1 MKKLYSLSL
10 LLTMLLGLGF
20 NASALSVTFEWET
33 PGSVK
38 IQTGSLSGPFVSLTD
53 DQTSYTFETTS
64 SFGYCYIYAT
74 DGYILGDMVSTDG
87 AKTFKPVLPYGKDEK
102 YVGGTMNASVNGKT
116 FKVKSVKLERNDR
129 FTIDIENG
137 LDALKAQFASGYTL
151 DLKAGSNS
159 YIFNPD
165 IDDPLTVTLNGV
177 QSAYSITLNGTAVE
191 KNKYGAYYENINIQ
205 PDDKLNIRV
214 YENEPK
220 DCSLTLK
227 YGEGM
232 EGCLYNIRNATAS
245 SFIFPEDIVDNTITV
260 KEGSALNIN
269 FKDEDFT
276 YSKFIF
282 NGEDVTSS
290 FSNNRLTLTVTEET
304 NTLEIEGAPKVYAD
318 INFTGYIVN
327 PEGVEFSLKY
337 EGEAI
342 ATGEG
347 ETISTDMTAGGVT
360 FPAATTRM
368 FTIPVKENIGK
379 VFFRPKDGYYIA
391 NVFTVTPGSSTP
403 EAHGGSS
410 TINAEYDGT
419 TFYMVAEKLPASYSA
434 NLKVIGDKRAMMK
447 GYSQL
452 SNNWDNPPAP
462 NYSVTAGES
471 TISFI
476 PGYNTPLSV
485 MISEDLTSAVYLDGA
500 AVTATSNK
508 DAGTNDYAVTPYYP
522 ANESDAKALS
532 TITVYADGTN
542 GNSDL
547 ASASL
552 TENDGVTAGFFYSP
566 VRHAADKAGQKVLKG
581 TILIVKPSTS
591 DCYISY
597 KGQIVH
603 GYAADGTYVNG
614 LDENGEY
621 VMTATTNNRAN
632 VIAVGKQKFVG
643 VDVTP
648 ANGATVKKISEITV
662 TTPFMEELGDH
673 MLNIVDSK
681 IADITVS
688 KGDVIVAKG
697 AKLGEPGQDEQGGF
711 TFPVILD
718 NTITEAGEYTITIPA
733 GTFVEMAWSDAD
745 ESYVPVANGYSSDP
759 VSAAVTVDPN
769 LKSPLDVYTVVPASG
784 SALKT
789 LGPVRII
796 FPDYTP
802 YTMFDNM
809 GSATISNGTTTRNC
823 LIGYDWNYFE
833 ARAISVIPVDENDED
848 IVITEKGTWTLTIA
862 AGELTCGGE
871 SNSEITAVFNID
883 PENPVYPISPAPGSV
898 VGDLSKLTITFP
910 TAGEAEYNNIAITL
924 EGEGFST
931 STTFVDGEE
940 YGTEYLIQFAET
952 PCAEGEYTVSIP
964 AGAFTVDGEPSEA
977 VSARFFFKPAWKLTP
992 APDSKV
998 ESLNELTI
1006 EFPDAE
1012 KVEFIGSSSSF
1023 MLTNGSSYAAPGFEC
1038 TAVEGAAHPTFILT
1052 MAEGAQQPPLGTL
1065 RFIIDEGT
1073 FSIDGV
1079 SNTMITVSYTIEHN
1093 VSTEWTVSPDKTIV
1107 YSEYGINWAFLF
1119 DESARVSIKNQ
1130 AGIKVNY
1137 DGVDLA
1143 AGDFEVMPESNML
1156 LMGIYN
1162 TALIKEG
1169 ALKVTLEAGALSIG
1183 GTDSPAIEYVWDVVA
1198 PKDYTYRVTPS
1209 GDTKVND
1216 LSKITVE
1223 FTNAG
1228 TAELFNRYS
1237 IYLADKKYTYRET
1250 PEVTAVAGAEVPTFE
1265 LTFANA
1271 PVNAGIYVLT
1281 IRSDAFTLDG
1291 AQESPAIEITYD
1303 FDKQS
1308 GVYGIVFSGSDE
1320 VTVVTLDGRVV
1331 MVNAPAA
1338 AVRDLPAGIYIINGQ
1353 KTLIK

>member
-38 IQTGSLSGPFVSLTD
+38 IQTGGLSGPFADLTA
-53 DQTSYTFETTS
+53 DQTSYTFETS
-64 SFGYCYIYAT
+64 QSFGSCYIYAAE
-74 DGYILGDMVSTDG
+74 GYILGDMVSTDG
-87 AKTFKPVLPYGKDEK
+87 AKTFKPFLAYGKDEK
-102 YVGGTMNASVNGKT
+102 CVGGSMNSSVNGKT
-116 FKVKSVKLERNDR
+116 FKVKCVKLERNDQ
-129 FTIDIENG
+129 FTVEVENG
-137 LDALKAQFASGYTL
+137 LDAIKAQFASGYTL

-165 IDDPLTVTLNGV
+165 IDDPLTVTLTGV

-191 KNKYGAYYENINIQ
+191 KNKYGSYYENINVQ
-205 PDDKLNIRV
+205 PNDKLYIRV

-220 DCSLTLK
+220 DCSFTLK
-227 YGEGM
+227 YGAGM
-232 EGCLYNIRNATAS
+232 AGCLYNIRNTTTS
-245 SFIFPEDIVDNTITV
+245 TFIFPEDITDNTITV
-260 KEGSALNIN
+260 KEGSTLYVN
-269 FKDEDFT
+269 FVEDDFNYT
-276 YSKFIF
+276 KFVF
-282 NGEDVTSS
+282 NGEDITSK

-304 NTLEIEGAPKVYAD
+304 NTLEIEGTPKVYAD

-327 PEGVEFSLKY
+327 PEGVEFSLTY
-337 EGEAI
+337 GGEAIAIGEGEAI
-342 ATGEG
+342 SA
-347 ETISTDMTAGGVT
+347 DMSAGGVT

-379 VFFRPKDGYYIA
+379 MFFGPKEGYYIA
-391 NVFTVTPGSSTP
+391 DVFTVTPGSTTP
-403 EAHGGSS
+403 EAHGGNS
-410 TINAEYDGT
+410 TINAEFDGT
-419 TFYMVAEKLPASYSA
+419 TFYMVVKKLTAAYSA
-434 NLKVIGDKRAMMK
+434 NLKVIGDNHAMMK
-447 GYSQL
+447 GYAQL
-452 SNNWDNPPAP
+452 SNNWNNPSAP
-462 NYSVTAGES
+462 NYSLSAGES

-485 MISEDLTSAVYLDGA
+485 MISEELTSAVYLDGA
-500 AVTATSNK
+500 AVAPKANS
-508 DAGTNDYAVTPYYP
+508 DAGTNDYAFTPYYP

-566 VRHAADKAGQKVLKG
+566 VRHEADKAGQKVLKG
-581 TILIVKPSTS
+581 TIFIVKPSTS

-603 GYAADGTYVNG
+603 GYTADGTYVNG

-621 VMTATTNNRAN
+621 VMTATTNNRNN

-643 VDVTP
+643 IDVTP

-697 AKLGEPGQDEQGGF
+697 AELGEPGQDEQGGF
-711 TFPVILD
+711 TFPVIFN
-718 NTITEAGEYTITIPA
+718 NTITEAGEYTIAVPA
-733 GTFVEMAWSDAD
+733 GAFVEMAWSDAD
-745 ESYVPVANGYSSDP
+745 ESYIPVANGYSSDP
-759 VSAAVTVDPN
+759 ASVTVTVDPD
-769 LKSPLDVYTVVPASG
+769 LKSPLDVYTIVPASG

-809 GSATISNGTTTRNC
+809 GSATISNGKITRNC

-833 ARAISVIPVDENDED
+833 ARAITVIPVDGNDEE

-862 AGELTCGGE
+862 AGELTCEGE

-952 PCAEGEYTVSIP
+952 PCVEGEYTVIIP

-977 VSARFFFKPAWKLTP
+977 VSARFIFKPAWKLTP

-998 ESLNELTI
+998 ESLNELTL

-1052 MAEGAQQPPLGTL
+1052 IAEGAQQPPLGSI
-1065 RFIIDEGT
+1065 RFTIDEGT
-1073 FSIDGV
+1073 FSVDGV
-1079 SNTMITVSYTIEHN
+1079 SNDMITVSYTIEHS
-1093 VSTEWTVSPDKTIV
+1093 VSTEWTVSPENTIV
-1107 YSEYGINWAFLF
+1107 YNEYGINWAFIF
-1119 DESARVSIKNQ
+1119 DESTRVTVKNQ

-1162 TALIKEG
+1162 TSLLKEG
-1169 ALKVTLEAGALSIG
+1169 ALKVTLEAGALSLG
-1183 GTDSPAIEYVWDVVA
+1183 GTDSPAIEYTWNVVA
-1198 PKDYTYRVTPS
+1198 PKDYTYTVTPS
-1209 GDTKVND
+1209 GETTVND
-1216 LSKITVE
+1216 LSKITLA
-1223 FTNAG
+1223 FTNAE

-1271 PVNAGIYVLT
+1271 PVNAGTYVLT

-1291 AQESPAIEITYD
+1291 AQESPAIEVVYD

-1308 GVYGIVFSGSDE
+1308 GVADIIFNGSAE

-1338 AVRDLPAGIYIINGQ
+1338 AVKDLPAGIYIINGQ